1 VEAGCDILARRRTKN
16 LEEEEAK
23 GIPTDTESFGSYRDA
38 KSLAALTNGAKP
50 VLGERGGPGE
60 ALKR

>member
-1 VEAGCDILARRRTKN
+1 MLERRQTKN

-23 GIPTDTESFGSYRDA
+23 GNPTDTESFGSYRDM
-38 KSLAALTNGAKP
+38 KSLAVVMNGAKP